1 MGRNANHA
9 IVFARLIVPDE
20 TGENNDYGVAPFI
33 VQIRDSENHKHLPG
47 IKTGDMGPKF
57 GYASKDNGWMIFDN
71 VRVPSENLL

>member
-20 TGENNDYGVAPFI
+20 TGDRNDYGVAPFI
-33 VQIRDSENHKHLPG
+33 VQIRDSDTHKHLPG

-57 GYASKDNGWMIFDN
+57 GYASKDNGWMTFDN
-71 VRVPSENLL
+71 VRVPRNSLL

>member
-33 VQIRDSENHKHLPG
+33 VQIRDSKNHKHLPG